1 MIFLQQIKEYNIMN
15 AYQALTDNWFYLHK
29 QQRQRCH
36 HKKQKELELF
46 NSKISAATE
55 GLQNYVDKTN

>member
-1 MIFLQQIKEYNIMN
+1 MN
-15 AYQALTDNWFYLHK
+15 AYQVLTDNWFYLHK

-55 GLQNYVDKTN
+55 GLQNYVDTTN